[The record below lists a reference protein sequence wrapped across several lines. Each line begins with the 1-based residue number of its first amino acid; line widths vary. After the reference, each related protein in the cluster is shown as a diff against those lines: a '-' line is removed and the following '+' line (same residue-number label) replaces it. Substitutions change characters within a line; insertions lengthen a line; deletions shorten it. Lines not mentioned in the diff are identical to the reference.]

1 MMENI
6 QPLPLKLSKNGFN
19 YTQVLRG
26 ERSCV
31 YEQMYFEEQG
41 IKYYEVF
48 LIKIQ
53 PQRKAFDKEYPAKE
67 RFPND
72 EAFGKWAWSFRNYE
86 DAKWRFDELETGK
99 TRLEFT
105 FRNSERKKYDE

>member
-1 MMENI
+1 MMKTIKN
-6 QPLPLKLSKNGFN
+6 LPVKLRKNGFN

-26 ERSCV
+26 ERSCI
-31 YEQMYFEEQG
+31 YEQMVCEEKD

-48 LIKIQ
+48 LIRVR
-53 PQRKAFDKEYPAKE
+53 PQRTAFGKEFPAKE

-72 EAFGKWAWSFRNYE
+72 EAFGKWAWTFRSYE
-86 DAKWRFDELETGK
+86 DAKWRFDELEAGK

-105 FRNSERKKYDE
+105 HRNSERKKYDL